1 MKDFKLVYS
10 TDPELNKKC
19 PQCKELLIECECRKD
34 FLVNNKDVTVILR
47 IEKSGRN
54 GKIVTVLDKLPSSES
69 FLKELCSKLK
79 KKCGVGG
86 THFIKEDVGLIEIQ
100 GDKKEQIKKILET
113 EKIKFKG

>member
-10 TDPELNKKC
+10 TDPALNKKC
-19 PQCKELLIECECRKD
+19 PKCRELEVECTCAAD
-34 FLVNNKDVTVILR
+34 FAVDTKSVTAILR
-47 IEKSGRN
+47 IEKSGRG
-54 GKIVTVLDKLPSSES
+54 GKIVTVLDKLPAAET
-69 FLKELCSKLK
+69 FLKELCAKLK

-86 THFIKEDVGLIEIQ
+86 THFIKEGVGLIEIQ